1 MDGARGRAGLRR
13 RIAPADRGVVCGHMR
28 GWLSRPGPRFV
39 GVLVVALVLAAVLRP
54 VPPRFVFRHGG
65 DCVRYLD
72 WSRVVSE
79 RGLAAFPALL
89 GEWHA
94 RWVGFPPPTRWTW
107 LWLIAGGMRLWPY
120 APGPDPGFV
129 HDDYAPI
136 VLISWLA
143 GVLSLLPLG
152 LWLRRLAPLGVTAL
166 ALLLAATS
174 PLLRGMS
181 RFPLPDSLQLFN
193 TLAVLWATS
202 EWVLTRRRWLL
213 LLQALFAFLLCTVRE
228 TGLLSVLTAAAL
240 ARWQETR
247 PLPDTDGGGGGGGGR
262 ARAAWLALL
271 AGCVLALVLTIPVV
285 GGLGPFVEAVRTY
298 VGSVL
303 RTGNLAYVSG
313 PPYRYLVDFMIVAP
327 AVTATALMAAPLL
340 LVQRRAGLRELVP
353 AVVLVTLLLLATNSA
368 LTKTLRYVMAVEVG
382 MRALAAAA
390 VYALWQDGRAWP
402 RRAALA
408 LGISLVAVDQA
419 LFQALFARDQ
429 VYDPVTWSIA
439 RQLGLIPR

>member
-1 MDGARGRAGLRR
+1 MRA
-13 RIAPADRGVVCGHMR
+13 
-28 GWLSRPGPRFV
+28 WLSRPGPRFV
-39 GVLVVALVLAAVLRP
+39 GVLLLALIVAAVLRP

-72 WSRVVSE
+72 WGRVVAE

-89 GEWHA
+89 TEWHA

-107 LWLIAGGMRLWPY
+107 LALIGGLMRIWPY
-120 APGPDPGFV
+120 APGPD

-143 GVLSLLPLG
+143 GVLSLVPLG

-166 ALLLAATS
+166 ALLLTATS
-174 PLLRGMS
+174 PLLRGLS

-193 TLAVLWATS
+193 TLALLCATS
-202 EWVLTRRRWLL
+202 EWVRTRRRGLL
-213 LLQALFAFLLCTVRE
+213 LVQALFAFLLCTVRE
-228 TGLLSVLTAAAL
+228 TGLLSVLTAAAMAAWQ
-240 ARWQETR
+240 ARR
-247 PLPDTDGGGGGGGGR
+247 PADEQAAAPDEPAPAPISTGDGR
-262 ARAAWLALL
+262 VRAAWLALL
-271 AGCVLALVLTIPVV
+271 GGCVLALVVTPPVV
-285 GGLGPFVEAVRTY
+285 GGLGPFIQAVRVY

-303 RTGNLAYVSG
+303 HTGNLALVSG

-327 AVTATALMAAPLL
+327 VVMVTALGAAPLL
-340 LVQRRAGLRELVP
+340 LAQRRRDLAALLPMV
-353 AVVLVTLLLLATNSA
+353 ALVTLLLLGTNSA

-382 MRALAAAA
+382 MRIFCGAA
-390 VYALWQDGRAWP
+390 VYALWQDGRRWP

-408 LGISLVAVDQA
+408 LLVTLVVVDQA

-439 RQLGLIPR
+439 RQLGMIPR

>member
-1 MDGARGRAGLRR
+1 
-13 RIAPADRGVVCGHMR
+13 MR

-54 VPPRFVFRHGG
+54 LPPRFVFRHGG

-72 WSRVVSE
+72 WSRLVAE

-107 LWLIAGGMRLWPY
+107 LLLIAGVMRLWPF
-120 APGPDPGFV
+120 APGPEPGFV

-152 LWLRRLAPLGVTAL
+152 LWLRRLAPLWVTAL

-202 EWVLTRRRWLL
+202 EWMVSRRRWLL
-213 LLQALFAFLLCTVRE
+213 VVQALFAFLLCTVRE

-240 ARWQETR
+240 AGWQQGR
-247 PLPDTDGGGGGGGGR
+247 PLPGGADEPGEQAGVEPRRDGR
-262 ARAAWLALL
+262 ARAVWLALL
-271 AGCVLALVLTIPVV
+271 AGCVLALVLTLPVV
-285 GGLGPFVEAVRTY
+285 GGPGPFVNAVVTY

-382 MRALAAAA
+382 MRVLAAAA
-390 VYALWQDGRAWP
+390 VYALWQDGRPWP

-408 LGISLVAVDQA
+408 LGITLVAVDQA